1 MTLVFA
7 REKRLLLGTLA
18 ALAPVP
24 LPFNEVIGWPFLIAY
39 LAGVA
44 LFVVRARAGKES
56 WLPPWAMNVLGLAY
70 LPLFLFDLRLF
81 SGGRMIGPVLHLG
94 MFAVLIKL
102 FALRRER
109 DKWQALMGIFF
120 LFLAAMATSVHPSV
134 TLYLIAF
141 LAASMLL
148 LVRFAMLH
156 VLAGFGHRDASL
168 ARVPLKGFLAACV
181 VFSIVLA
188 VPLFAMLPRVSSPYL
203 SGGVGPGG
211 GPQVQTT
218 GFSDEVTLD
227 SIGRIRQ
234 SREVA
239 MRVDYQRGGS
249 PREADV
255 RFKAA
260 TFDRYDGR
268 AWSRTPGRR
277 ELIERGAQIQLSE
290 ERPDSWADVFL
301 YPVTGKSLPLPTSTR
316 VLKVDRRGVEIGA
329 GGAIYLMVPAN
340 STLRYSVGL
349 GPRPTSV
356 ALPPDPAEP
365 SPATL
370 DLTGVTPEIAAL
382 ADQVAGEGDDE
393 ERARRLEE
401 HLSETYHY
409 TLDFV
414 GRGSGAPLD
423 DFLFRYKSGHCEYFA
438 SALVLLLRAEGIH
451 ARLATG
457 FLGAD
462 YNPIEGLW
470 VVRQSN
476 AHAWVEAYVP
486 GEGWIELD
494 PTPPAGRPTGGSAS
508 VWNLAT
514 QAWDTLVFRWDRYVL
529 TYGLNDQVDLVG
541 TLRELWLRLWDRDR
555 QPAEEV
561 TEDPAPDLGET
572 APAPAEPA
580 TGGGG
585 VLVVAA
591 LLLAV
596 AVLLGLW
603 YLVRRGPLTATAAY
617 RRLRH
622 HLARA
627 GVPVAA
633 SIAPLTLGR
642 RAAAAR
648 PAAAEPAGKVIDFY
662 VRESFNGEALGEAER
677 GELREA
683 LRRAE
688 AALKKAG

>member
-1 MTLVFA
+1 MTLAFG
-7 REKRLLLGTLA
+7 REKRLLLGALA

-24 LPFNEVIGWPFLIAY
+24 LPFNEVLGWPFLLAY
-39 LAGVA
+39 LAGMA
-44 LFVVRARAGKES
+44 LLLVRARAGSES
-56 WLPPWAMNVLGLAY
+56 WLPPWAMNVLGLVY
-70 LPLFLFDLRLF
+70 LPLFLIDLRMF

-141 LAASMLL
+141 LAVALL
-148 LVRFAMLH
+148 LLLRFAMLH

-168 ARVPLKGFLAACV
+168 ARVPLRAFLAACV
-181 VFSIVLA
+181 AFSVVLA

-203 SGGVGPGG
+203 SGGVGSG
-211 GPQVQTT
+211 GPEAQTT

-227 SIGRIRQ
+227 SIGRIRE

-239 MRVDYQRGGS
+239 MRIDYQREGP

-260 TFDRYDGR
+260 TFDHYDGR
-268 AWSRTPGRR
+268 AWRRTPGRR
-277 ELIERGAQIQLSE
+277 TMLERGAQVQLTE
-290 ERPDSWADVFL
+290 ERPDSWADVYL
-301 YPVTGKSLPLPTSTR
+301 YPVTGKSLPLPISTR
-316 VLKVDRRGVEIGA
+316 VLKLDRRGLEIGT
-329 GGAIYLMVPAN
+329 GGAMYLISPATG
-340 STLRYSVGL
+340 TLRYSVGL
-349 GPRPTSV
+349 GPRPVSV
-356 ALPPDPAEP
+356 ALPPDPAEA

-370 DLTGVTPEIAAL
+370 DPTGLTPEMTAL
-382 ADQVAGEGDDE
+382 AAEVAGAGGAR
-393 ERARRLEE
+393 ERARRLEA
-401 HLSETYHY
+401 HLARNYTY

-414 GRGSGAPLD
+414 GRGGGAPLE
-423 DFLFRYKSGHCEYFA
+423 DFLFRYRSGHCEYFA
-438 SALVLLLRAEGIH
+438 SALVLLLRAQGIH

-462 YNPIEGLW
+462 YNPIERLW

-486 GEGWIELD
+486 NEGWIELD
-494 PTPPAGRPTGGSAS
+494 PTPPAGRPSGGGSS

-529 TYGLNDQVDLVG
+529 TYGLNDQVNLIG
-541 TLRELWLRLWDRDR
+541 ALRGLWLRLWERN
-555 QPAEEV
+555 
-561 TEDPAPDLGET
+561 EDPAAGE
-572 APAPAEPA
+572 AGEPAAEPREAA
-580 TGGGG
+580 TAAEASAAGGG
-585 VLVVAA
+585 L

-596 AVLLGLW
+596 LLVLSAAALGLW
-603 YLVRRGPLTATAAY
+603 YLRRRGPPTATAAY

-633 SIAPLTLGR
+633 SVPPFALAR

-648 PAAAEPAGKVIDFY
+648 PAAAEPTGRVIGFY
-662 VRESFNGEALGEAER
+662 VRESFNGEALGEGER
-677 GELREA
+677 GELIEA